1 MIEKMS
7 PKGKL
12 IKVKLLYFRVLE
24 SITMPSLS
32 MVRLVRC
39 SSMLSNSSGSLM
51 FSLPCLTTKET
62 AYIQLQLATIHSTN
76 DNAMQ
81 STVAGERV
89 RNIAKAYMVEDTGLT
104 DLSKLFEV
112 SSANEFSKFHEI
124 MTGLA
129 YGDMMGDPRMW
140 MDAAKKSNYKYNSTF
155 NIFVQKETFEERY
168 KKRLLE
174 VIDNLGEKIEYYQ
187 LS

>member
-1 MIEKMS
+1 
-7 PKGKL
+7 
-12 IKVKLLYFRVLE
+12 
-24 SITMPSLS
+24 
-32 MVRLVRC
+32 
-39 SSMLSNSSGSLM
+39 
-51 FSLPCLTTKET
+51 
-62 AYIQLQLATIHSTN
+62 
-76 DNAMQ
+76 MQ
-81 STVAGERV
+81 STVARERV
-89 RNIAKAYMVEDTGLT
+89 RNIAKAYMVEDTSFF
-104 DLSKLFEV
+104 DLNKLFEV
-112 SSANEFSKFHEI
+112 STANEFSKFHEI

-129 YGDMMGDPRMW
+129 YGDMMGDPRVW